1 VQILSVTPHESNS
14 SEARLPVMVGGYSR
28 IKRKEHM
35 DDWFEQLAKLYAIL
49 EDSQEPLGIDLGDM
63 SDLYED

>member
-1 VQILSVTPHESNS
+1 
-14 SEARLPVMVGGYSR
+14 MVGGYSR